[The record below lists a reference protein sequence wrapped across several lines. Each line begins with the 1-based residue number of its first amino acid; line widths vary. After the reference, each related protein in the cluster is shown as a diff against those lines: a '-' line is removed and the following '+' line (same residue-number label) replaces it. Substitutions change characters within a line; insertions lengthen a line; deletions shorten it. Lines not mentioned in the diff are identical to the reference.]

1 MRNSDV
7 QRMIENIEIGIKRNS
22 EKDYEIGSLEEAQK
36 FAENRRMDLEKIL
49 VSDSTSEKKFPNK

>member
-22 EKDYEIGSLEEAQK
+22 EKGYEIGSLEEAQK

-49 VSDSTSEKKFPNK
+49 VSDSTSEKKFRNK

>member
-7 QRMIENIEIGIKRNS
+7 QRMIENIEEGIKRNF

-36 FAENRRMDLEKIL
+36 FAENRRMDLEKIP
-49 VSDSTSEKKFPNK
+49 VADSTSEKKFPNK